1 MSLSFGLS
9 KRVIENTL
17 YNISVALPFICAFYI
32 MNTAG
37 VIVVPYTNVTI
48 PYELTRF
55 AEIII
60 IGLFYYF
67 LVFCL
72 IWFGSV
78 SLMYENSKLSMV
90 CAGILGISGVY
101 AWFKRDHSPKVF
113 IILSLLALVY
123 ILIVKISNRNDNNS
137 SLIAMQICGGLL
149 SLLCFVTGVLWFENV
164 LLFQSFISNMFGLQI
179 IKQESLRVGSV
190 MLVTI
195 GYVVLF
201 SVFKGS
207 EMWTDPE
214 RK

>member
-17 YNISVALPFICAFYI
+17 YNISIALPFVCAFYL
-32 MNTAG
+32 MNTEG
-37 VIVVPYTNVTI
+37 SIVVPYINVTI
-48 PYELTRF
+48 PYELTRL
-55 AEIII
+55 AEILII
-60 IGLFYYF
+60 AVFYYF

-72 IWFGSV
+72 IWFGSIY
-78 SLMYENSKLSMV
+78 LMYENSKLSMV
-90 CAGILGISGVY
+90 CAGILGMSGVY

-123 ILIVKISNRNDNNS
+123 IFIVKISNRNDINS
-137 SLIAMQICGGLL
+137 SLIAMQIFGGLL

-164 LLFQSFISNMFGLQI
+164 FLFQDFISNIFGLQI
-179 IKQESLRVGSV
+179 IKPESVKVGSV
-190 MLVTI
+190 MLITI

-207 EMWTDPE
+207 EMWTYPE
-214 RK
+214 HK